1 MIEKFFNDK
10 DPDFS
15 FIEIL
20 PRADL
25 AIPSMNLANYVC
37 IAFVILEFTVAVI
50 LKFDL
55 ADGIAIEHVL
65 IQNRNSFE
73 SFTCEEHK
81 EKE

>member
-1 MIEKFFNDK
+1 M
-10 DPDFS
+10 
-15 FIEIL
+15 
-20 PRADL
+20 